1 MRIIQKRERHPPVGH
16 TALRIGLGHL
26 LEDFLGLAVPEGV
39 LIAHRAIEAALRN
52 VVAGGLEMNRA
63 ESLIRLRLR
72 LHRLCK
78 RDGRRK
84 RRAEHE

>member
-39 LIAHRAIEAALRN
+39 LIAHRAVEAALRN
-52 VVAGGLEMNRA
+52 LVTGGLEMNRA
-63 ESLIRLRLR
+63 ESLIRFLLRTR
-72 LHRLCK
+72 PRC
-78 RDGRRK
+78 
-84 RRAEHE
+84 E